1 MSVNVCVEYLGERGL
16 GLCVLEASV
25 KGLFFFGVKR
35 WVILIGEIMH
45 HVDVDNTNVI
55 FEVLSGCLL
64 ILSEM
69 VSKNVKWHREVCVF
83 NNSCTITDLFL
94 VCC

>member
-1 MSVNVCVEYLGERGL
+1 MY
-16 GLCVLEASV
+16 
-25 KGLFFFGVKR
+25 
-35 WVILIGEIMH
+35 

-55 FEVLSGCLL
+55 FEVLSGYLL
-64 ILSEM
+64 VLREM
-69 VSKNVKWHREVCVF
+69 VSKNVKWYREVCVF

>member
-1 MSVNVCVEYLGERGL
+1 MRTGSECERP
-16 GLCVLEASV
+16 
-25 KGLFFFGVKR
+25 FFFGVKR

-55 FEVLSGCLL
+55 FEVLSGYLL
-64 ILSEM
+64 VLREM
-69 VSKNVKWHREVCVF
+69 VSENVKWYREVCVF